1 MRRCGLVCKLGKK
14 RAAKAK
20 LPVNRTVISNLLNRR
35 FNNRSPLEVLV
46 CDLTYIELGNKWAYL
61 CPIIDL
67 WNREIVSFA
76 ISTTKDARLV
86 QQAISR
92 IPYSLKDVSIFHTD
106 RGGEFCNQAIDRIL
120 DANHIKRSLSKGG
133 TPLDN
138 AVIESTNHILK
149 AECLNDYKFK
159 DLNELNLIFGDY
171 VHWYNNVRLHS
182 YLGYRAPMDLRK
194 QLVKSNIETTKS
206 VP

>member
-67 WNREIVSFA
+67 
-76 ISTTKDARLV
+76 
-86 QQAISR
+86 
-92 IPYSLKDVSIFHTD
+92 
-106 RGGEFCNQAIDRIL
+106 
-120 DANHIKRSLSKGG
+120 
-133 TPLDN
+133 
-138 AVIESTNHILK
+138 
-149 AECLNDYKFK
+149 
-159 DLNELNLIFGDY
+159 
-171 VHWYNNVRLHS
+171 
-182 YLGYRAPMDLRK
+182 
-194 QLVKSNIETTKS
+194 
-206 VP
+206 